1 MKIFRFR
8 IQIMIILIFKHL
20 MQNIKNQMKKLTQE
34 DQIVILVIKQHF
46 QIKIINLNTKNLLKI
61 IET

>member
-8 IQIMIILIFKHL
+8 IQIMIILIYKHL

-46 QIKIINLNTKNLLKI
+46 QIKIINPNTKNLLKI